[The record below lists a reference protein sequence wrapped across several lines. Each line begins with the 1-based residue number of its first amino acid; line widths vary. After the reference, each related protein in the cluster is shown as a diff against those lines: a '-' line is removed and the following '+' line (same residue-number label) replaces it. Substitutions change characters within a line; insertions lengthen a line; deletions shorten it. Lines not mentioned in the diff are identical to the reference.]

1 MKCSQKFSHLLPQ
14 VKELIGLGYGR
25 CRIAITLGIKES
37 QARALM
43 TYILSGTMD
52 EDNVNVKTMI
62 TQSQKLIDKSRAR
75 RKETRETA
83 RQVGVL
89 EELTT
94 ELFKLLK
101 KKNLS
106 HLTVSHD
113 TKDTNKNI
121 GIIHLSDAHF
131 NELINTQCNKYDFN
145 VAAAR
150 LRLLAIRAKT
160 YFKALGITDVLLAM
174 TGDMMNSDRRLDEIL
189 NAVTNRT
196 KATFLAVDIL
206 QQFILDIN
214 DDFNVTVA
222 YVSGNE
228 SRINPEIGWN
238 PNPVSDSYDTTIFY
252 MLKFLFRDAEGVYFI
267 DGDPSELIVQ
277 VGNINILL
285 IHGHGCINGSVE
297 RSVEQIKGR
306 YASQG
311 IIVDYVIF
319 GHIHSAYVGD
329 HFSRSSS
336 LCGSN
341 AYNEKK
347 LNIRGRAS
355 QNVYIVNND
364 QKLIDAI
371 KVDLQIID
379 GEQYN
384 VDMSLAEYNPKS
396 AKKAMPVETIF
407 RVVV

>member
-1 MKCSQKFSHLLPQ
+1 MKCSEKFSKLLPQ

-25 CRIAITLGIKES
+25 YRIATTLGIKEN
-37 QARALM
+37 QARALIN
-43 TYILSGTMD
+43 YVLSGTMK
-52 EDNVNVKTMI
+52 EKNINVKNII

-83 RQVGVL
+83 RQIGVL
-89 EELTT
+89 EELTG
-94 ELFKLLK
+94 ELINLFKE
-101 KKNLS
+101 KNLS
-106 HLTVSHD
+106 ELTVFHD
-113 TKDTNKNI
+113 EEDSEKTV

-131 NELINTQCNKYDFN
+131 NELIDTSCNQYNFDI
-145 VAAAR
+145 AAAR
-150 LRLLAIRAKT
+150 LYLLASRAKT
-160 YFKALGITDVLLAM
+160 YFKALGVTEVLIAM

-189 NAVTNRT
+189 NATTNRT

-214 DDFNVTVA
+214 DDFNVAVA

-228 SRINPEIGWN
+228 SRITQEVGWN

-252 MLKFLFRDAEGVYFI
+252 ILKYLFRDSDGVDFI
-267 DGDPSELIVQ
+267 DGDPSELIVK
-277 VGNINILL
+277 VGDFNVLL
-285 IHGHGCINGSVE
+285 MHGHGCINGSIE
-297 RSVEQIKGR
+297 KSVEQIKGR
-306 YASQG
+306 FASQG
-311 IIVDYVIF
+311 IIVDYVLF

-355 QNVYIVNND
+355 QNIYIVNND
-364 QKLIDAI
+364 QKLLDAI
-371 KVDLQIID
+371 KIDLQVVD

-396 AKKAMPVETIF
+396 EKRHKPMNTIF